1 MPRRR
6 LRFLALLAAVSTT
19 VLTACGSSGPL
30 PDGSRLLSQSAT
42 SMRSLNS
49 AKADIQVD
57 GTLPG
62 LPIKSANGVLTK
74 EGSAKGTVSLDMGK
88 QPFELAFVVIGQD
101 VYLKGPTGGFRKL
114 SSSLPYDPRLIM
126 DPKRGIA
133 GVLSSGTD
141 VQTED
146 HEQANGVDSYKV
158 QVKFPQKAVG
168 GLVPG
173 YDPSQPSEVWIASS
187 GFRLVQGEFPTT
199 DGKVTFRLS
208 DFNAP
213 TDIKPPI

>member
-146 HEQANGVDSYKV
+146 KV